1 MGALVASDGGAAVPV
16 HPSAR
21 VAREADARGLA
32 LAVALVRAD
41 RDGDG
46 HIEPKEL
53 ARVMSDLGCPQT
65 KERIAEIIQGV
76 DTDGNGMI
84 EFDEFIGIMA
94 TRMLKSDG
102 AGEVEQAF
110 GLFDDGS
117 GCAPA
122 RRPSPP
128 RPAPPPPARALRVLG
143 CVCSAGPRARSSV
156 PVSFIKEVLSER
168 GSMRLSSSEIE
179 QMMAFLTPDAE
190 GRVKLSDFKALACW
204 EVPLPDDAQSQA
216 RKRREDAA
224 GPASG

>member
-1 MGALVASDGGAAVPV
+1 MVEGRRAAAAMAAKAAKAPPARDAARAAPRATAWRVCGRTGMGALVASDGGAAVPV

-102 AGEVEQAF
+102 AGAVSYTH
-110 GLFDDGS
+110 LTL
-117 GCAPA
+117 PTI
-122 RRPSPP
+122 
-128 RPAPPPPARALRVLG
+128 
-143 CVCSAGPRARSSV
+143 CSV
-156 PVSFIKEVLSER
+156 
-168 GSMRLSSSEIE
+168 
-179 QMMAFLTPDAE
+179 
-190 GRVKLSDFKALACW
+190 
-204 EVPLPDDAQSQA
+204 
-216 RKRREDAA
+216 
-224 GPASG
+224 